1 MSTSNVKRIIYG
13 WHPFTYAS
21 DPSYSV
27 MFNCGDMEQVTVTCM
42 GVNCIDSGLDST
54 YDSPDDLPVWAQER
68 IAMLMACQDGQT
80 INHIGRRVNANC
92 FWLFGGGE
100 EIECK

>member
-1 MSTSNVKRIIYG
+1 MSTSSIKRIIYG
-13 WHPFTYAS
+13 WNPYTYAS

-27 MFNCGDMEQVTVTCM
+27 IFNCGDMGQVTVTCM
-42 GVNCIDSGLDST
+42 GVNCIDSELDST

-80 INHIGRRVNANC
+80 INHIGRRVNADC

-100 EIECK
+100 GIECK